1 MEFIFF
7 TVALGSCLQASIAV
21 AKPFLGFP
29 GDGFSVSRLY
39 IFWVFF
45 FLVPIDGIQMGFV
58 CFFFFFSFLWFLFW
72 MDFVH
77 GRHV

>member
-58 CFFFFFSFLWFLFW
+58 CFFFFPFLWFLFW